1 MEMFQVT
8 PQYLPH
14 FLGEPDYWAPG
25 SFARSEPDGQHKS
38 IGGPHNE
45 MTSASLLKI
54 LEFFC
59 QHPRW
64 HLNTHDMPLSVYMT
78 YDAAYQD
85 TTYLIVC
92 NPAHAKRNAI
102 TRRIVEAM
110 DCTSNST
117 DLDPF
122 MLHALIAHE
131 IFTEAKSTI
140 TPLRRRLYDQL
151 DMVDQYAQ
159 NSSRK
164 NRKKGELEAMTIQ
177 LHVISQDID
186 SKTASADMTHM
197 IVRRAGRFRQRKSQN
212 NNNICTA
219 VEQTADALQYLS
231 ESIESQRRWV
241 ISYKARKDIALNLV
255 FNLVTQQDA
264 ATSAT
269 IAREAKADG
278 NSMKVIA
285 ALTMVFLPGTFLSSV
300 FGMSVMEEKRWW
312 LYVALTLPLTVFII
326 AIWWVWQSNASVLV
340 RHWKSFPWEC
350 GISSSQTKTA
360 PPPDGSFE
368 V

>member
-1 MEMFQVT
+1 MELFQVT

-14 FLGEPDYWAPG
+14 LLGEPDYWAPG
-25 SFARSEPDGQHKS
+25 SFARSEPDGQHKG
-38 IGGPHNE
+38 IGRPYDE
-45 MTSASLLKI
+45 RTSAGLLTFP
-54 LEFFC
+54 EFFC

-64 HLNTHDMPLSVYMT
+64 NLNTHDIPLSVYMT
-78 YDAAYQD
+78 YDAAYRD

-92 NPAHAKRNAI
+92 NPAHPKRNAI
-102 TRRIVEAM
+102 TRRIVEAI
-110 DCTSNST
+110 DCTSKLT

-131 IFTEAKSTI
+131 IFIEAKSTI

-159 NSSRK
+159 NPSPK
-164 NRKKGELEAMTIQ
+164 DRKKGELESMTIQ

-197 IVRRAGRFRQRKSQN
+197 IVRRLESAHQRYRQRKYHNS
-212 NNNICTA
+212 ICTA

-255 FNLVTQQDA
+255 LTQQDA

-269 IAREAKADG
+269 TAREAKADG

-285 ALTMVFLPGTFLSSV
+285 VLTIFFLPGTFLSSV
-300 FGMSVMEEKRWW
+300 FGMSVMEGEKR
-312 LYVALTLPLTVFII
+312 
-326 AIWWVWQSNASVLV
+326 
-340 RHWKSFPWEC
+340 
-350 GISSSQTKTA
+350 
-360 PPPDGSFE
+360 
-368 V
+368 